1 MVNKVVLQ
9 FIGGKILK
17 GTTEDFFPNK
27 ETFHLKDSETGT
39 NTQINFPN
47 LKAVFF
53 VKSFAGNPE
62 YREKTDAERAGFGKK
77 IRVVFNDGETQIGYT
92 QGFAPNRPGFFVF
105 PADPDSNNDRI
116 FVITRSTREVQFV

>member
-9 FIGGKILK
+9 FVGGKILK

-27 ETFHLKDSETGT
+27 ETFHLKDNETGA

-53 VKSFAGNPE
+53 VKSFTGNPA
-62 YREKTDAERAGFGKK
+62 YQEKTDVERAGFGKK

-105 PADPDSNNDRI
+105 PADPDSNNERI
-116 FVITRSTREVQFV
+116 FVITRSTREVQFA